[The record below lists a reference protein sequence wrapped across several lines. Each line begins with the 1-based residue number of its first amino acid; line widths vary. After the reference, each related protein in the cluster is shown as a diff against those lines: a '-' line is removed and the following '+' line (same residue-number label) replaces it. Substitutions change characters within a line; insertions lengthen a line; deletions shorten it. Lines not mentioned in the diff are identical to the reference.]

1 LLDVDAVVV
10 EPLVGLEVVD
20 VDPVEDEPV
29 DVDVD
34 PVDAVEFVPIAS
46 NPPTPPPPLDVAP
59 SMNRGSLRTQTL
71 QPSESC
77 GPKCDLRSNLRL
89 IQGLHDL
96 KA

>member
-10 EPLVGLEVVD
+10 EPLVGLEVVVD
-20 VDPVEDEPV
+20 VPV

-34 PVDAVEFVPIAS
+34 PVDAVEFVPIAL

-71 QPSESC
+71 QPSESG